1 MTPTAR
7 TLKYLRELG
16 YCADVTERWIPQA
29 RKRRDLFGFA
39 DLAAVHP
46 AHPAT
51 LYVQTTSGSNH
62 ASRRTKLQALSRGEV
77 VKAAGNRVQIISW
90 RRSARSRRWEP
101 RIEEV

>member
-1 MTPTAR
+1 MTPTQR
-7 TLKYLRELG
+7 TLKLLRDLG
-16 YCADVTERWIPQA
+16 YLVGVTEKWVPQA
-29 RKRRDLFGFA
+29 RKRQDLFGFA

-62 ASRRTKLQALSRGEV
+62 ASRRTKLQALSSVEV

>member
-16 YCADVTERWIPQA
+16 YCAEVVERWIPQA
-29 RKRRDLFGFA
+29 RKRQDLFGFA

-51 LYVQTTSGSNH
+51 LYVQCTSGSNH
-62 ASRRTKLQALSRGEV
+62 ASRRTKLHALSTVEL
-77 VKAAGNRVQIISW
+77 VKSAGNRVQIISW
-90 RRSARSRRWEP
+90 RRSARSRKWEA